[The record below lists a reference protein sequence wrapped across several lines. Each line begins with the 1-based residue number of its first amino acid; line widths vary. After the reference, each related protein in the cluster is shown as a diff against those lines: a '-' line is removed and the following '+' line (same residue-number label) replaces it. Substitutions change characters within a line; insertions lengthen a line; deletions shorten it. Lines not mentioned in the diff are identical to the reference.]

1 MKETMYEQGR
11 MARQAARKLACMS
24 EMEKNSALMAMA
36 DALEARMPE
45 ILLANREDL
54 KEGEKQGL
62 SAALMDRLLLN
73 EQRIRGM
80 AGGLRQLVELK
91 DPVGETVE
99 MFRRPNGMEI
109 GKVRVPLGVVGM
121 IYEARPNVTVDAAG
135 LCLKT
140 GNAVILRG
148 SSSAA
153 SSNGVLARIIS
164 EAATGAGM
172 PEGAISLVPFTGRE
186 AVEIMYRM
194 NGYLD
199 VLIPRGGAGL
209 IRSVVENSSV
219 PVIETGV
226 GNCHAYVDDEADLD
240 MALEIVDNG
249 KTHRP
254 GVCNALETVLVHR
267 ALAPDFLPELEKRLG
282 DRVELRACPESLK
295 HLRGAVPATEEDYA
309 TEFLDYILAVK
320 TVGSQEEAMDH
331 IARYGTMHSEVII
344 TENYSRARA
353 FLAGVDAAAVYV
365 NASTRFTD
373 GEQFGFGAEIG
384 ISTQKLHAR
393 GPMGLKELTTYKYV
407 IYGSGQIRS

>member
-1 MKETMYEQGR
+1 MKETMYQQGR

-73 EQRIRGM
+73 EQRIQGM

-267 ALAPDFLPELEKRLG
+267 AVAPDFLPELEKRLG

-295 HLRGAVPATEEDYA
+295 HLRGAVPAVEEDYA